1 MLIKVTFHVARVTE
15 SYAEQAEQAVQ
26 RKIQKQFW
34 KAQYLEM
41 YPKYH

>member
-15 SYAEQAEQAVQ
+15 SYAEQAVQ
-26 RKIQKQFW
+26 CKIQKQFW